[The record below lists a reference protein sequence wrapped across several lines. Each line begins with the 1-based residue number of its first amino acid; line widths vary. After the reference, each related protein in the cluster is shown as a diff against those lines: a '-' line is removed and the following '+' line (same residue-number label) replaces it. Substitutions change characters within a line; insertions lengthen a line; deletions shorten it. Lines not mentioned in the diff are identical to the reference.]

1 VLTLRRSRLKGQI
14 CVFLVCSND
23 RLTPVIRDFLE
34 LEHRIEVVGVANSAK
49 DALERFELVAPDAVV
64 LETGWNFLSG
74 LQSLRLFRERLQS
87 TRVIVLS
94 FLEQDSYRSAFLET
108 GAHDFVS
115 ETDILNS
122 LLPAIL
128 PSANG
133 NE

>member
-1 VLTLRRSRLKGQI
+1 LKGQI

-23 RLTPVIRDFLE
+23 RLTSVIRDFLE

-49 DALERFELVAPDAVV
+49 DALKRLEVLALDAIV

-74 LQSLRLFRERLQS
+74 LQSLRLFRDRLPS
-87 TRVIVLS
+87 IKVIVLS
-94 FLEQDSYRSAFLET
+94 FLEQDGYRSAFLEA

-115 ETDILNS
+115 ETDILNG
-122 LLPAIL
+122 LLPAIF
-128 PSANG
+128 PSGNG